1 MHTHT
6 HAHTHAR
13 TRARTHT
20 HNTHTHNTHPG
31 QGGRLE
37 ELIVLLARSGIQRE
51 NHVTRG
57 DEQAVC
63 SPFVVEG
70 DRRLQRLVIHTEL
83 HLCVRVHAC
92 VCREKE
98 RGEHAGG
105 TRTYILSTDTL
116 YISKHAGMHMH
127 IHTPTHPHILRPPWV
142 QGMHCRICSHAHCTH
157 APAHTHTGA
166 RYLTVLRHTECLEA
180 NEGQQFRV

>member
-1 MHTHT
+1 MQMHTHT
-6 HAHTHAR
+6 H
-13 TRARTHT
+13 THT
-20 HNTHTHNTHPG
+20 HTQHTHNTHPG

-51 NHVTRG
+51 NHVTRR

-83 HLCVRVHAC
+83 HLCVRVHAR

-105 TRTYILSTDTL
+105 TRTYILSADTL

-127 IHTPTHPHILRPPWV
+127 IHTHPHTHLASSL
-142 QGMHCRICSHAHCTH
+142 GSGHALSHMLARSLHACPSTH
-157 APAHTHTGA
+157 AEA
-166 RYLTVLRHTECLEA
+166 R
-180 NEGQQFRV
+180 GI